1 MKTVRIN
8 LHYLTY
14 FALTDDK
21 RFLWHFIRFFNFHVL
36 KLSNVFTRETLA
48 RLLAMALCLCLS
60 QVRVLWK
67 RMNEFS
73 WFLAWELPSTY
84 PVLYFSLAVLDPRV
98 SHAMDALFHL
108 SLSSVILID
117 SSTGSLVH
125 LSYTVLKENSRISK
139 IRVLPSGTRRRWT
152 KLTIPPTVDH

>member
-21 RFLWHFIRFFNFHVL
+21 RFYDILYVFFNFHVL

-67 RMNEFS
+67 RLNEFS

-98 SHAMDALFHL
+98 SHAMDALFPLIFVLCHSDWL
-108 SLSSVILID
+108 FHGESCPPILHCVERKFAYLENKGTSIWSSSSV
-117 SSTGSLVH
+117 
-125 LSYTVLKENSRISK
+125 N
-139 IRVLPSGTRRRWT
+139 
-152 KLTIPPTVDH
+152 

>member
-1 MKTVRIN
+1 MTF
-8 LHYLTY
+8 YT
-14 FALTDDK
+14 F
-21 RFLWHFIRFFNFHVL
+21 FFNFHVL

-67 RMNEFS
+67 RMNKFS

-98 SHAMDALFHL
+98 SHAMDALFP
-108 SLSSVILID
+108 LIF
-117 SSTGSLVH
+117 
-125 LSYTVLKENSRISK
+125 VLCHS
-139 IRVLPSGTRRRWT
+139 
-152 KLTIPPTVDH
+152 D